1 MNPRLYADLTLN
13 SILAQFSNEELNWVR
28 KISIFHLEAQMPLS
42 VLCCTNTDD
51 LIFMLYFLLFILS
64 Y

>member
-1 MNPRLYADLTLN
+1 MNPHLYADLILN
-13 SILAQFSNEELNWVR
+13 SILAQFSNEGLNWVR

-51 LIFMLYFLLFILS
+51 FMP
-64 Y
+64 